1 MIIIHFRFKKPGIE
15 KSNLFGKKENPPVI
29 TINLGFISIIRVDDE
44 GSLILRA
51 AMEGLLTDSNWLL
64 DNHPEIQ
71 KRIKEGIKNKQN
83 EELERYKGYY
93 ENLLESKADLANKL
107 TERNTEVW
115 HLKEAIRIV
124 KERSNELSK

>member
-15 KSNLFGKKENPPVI
+15 KSNLFGKKENPPVL
-29 TINLGFISIIRVDDE
+29 TINLGFISIIKLDDD

-124 KERSNELSK
+124 KGRSNELPK

>member
-15 KSNLFGKKENPPVI
+15 KSNLFGKKENPPVL
-29 TINLGFISIIRVDDE
+29 TINLGFVSIIKLDDD

-93 ENLLESKADLANKL
+93 ENLLESKADLVNKL

-124 KERSNELSK
+124 RD